1 MVRIAVKSRWFGM
14 FLFTFP
20 ALADTGPC
28 LILNAQS
35 LSVSRDTIERAW
47 DLLLTT
53 LEQQTY
59 VGTPLGKL
67 RDSV

>member
-1 MVRIAVKSRWFGM
+1 MVRVVVKSRWFGM

-47 DLLLTT
+47 DAIADYPRATDICQNSLR
-53 LEQQTY
+53 QTA
-59 VGTPLGKL
+59 
-67 RDSV
+67 